1 MAEYKIRELEVL
13 SGIKAHTIRIWE
25 KRYGILKP
33 ERTETHIRTYSDNE
47 LTLLLNVAL
56 LNKSGVKISNI
67 AKMSEVEISQKVLDI
82 ESGPSSCMA
91 IDKLVLSLVEMD
103 ETLFHRTLNHLIK
116 DFGLEATFNDYLMP
130 FLQRIGVMW
139 RVGSINPAQE
149 HFMSVLIR
157 QKIISEI
164 DRIHIPKKKDIS
176 VLLFLPE
183 HEQHEISLL
192 FYQYF
197 LRSMGV
203 HTVYLGQGVPYDSL
217 LESIEKTKPTA
228 ILTSWLTSVDE
239 NFMVNY
245 FRNLQKDVNGVTVYG
260 GGSQIISHHDQL
272 KGLIEAVKDHQDLKK
287 RFTI

>member
-13 SGIKAHTIRIWE
+13 TGIKAHTIRIWE

-33 ERTETHIRTYSDNE
+33 ERTETQIRTYSDSE

-67 AKMSEVEISQKVLDI
+67 AKMSETEISQKVLDI

-91 IDKLVLSLVEMD
+91 IDKFVLSLVELD
-103 ETLFHRTLNHLIK
+103 EPLFHKTLNQLVK
-116 DFGLEATFNDYLMP
+116 DFGLEATFNEYLIP

-157 QKIISEI
+157 QKLISEI
-164 DRIHIPKKKDIS
+164 DRMNIPERRDRSI
-176 VLLFLPE
+176 LLFLPE

-197 LRSMGV
+197 LRSLGI

-217 LESIEKTKPTA
+217 LESIERTKPSA

-239 NFMVNY
+239 KFMINY
-245 FRNLQKDVNGVTVYG
+245 FKNLKKDLKEIKVYAG
-260 GGSQIISHHDQL
+260 GAQILTHYDELSGLVEAIKDHKDL
-272 KGLIEAVKDHQDLKK
+272 KGH
-287 RFTI
+287 FTI

>member
-13 SGIKAHTIRIWE
+13 TGIKAHTIRIWE

-33 ERTETHIRTYSDNE
+33 ERTETQIRTYSDSE

-67 AKMSEVEISQKVLDI
+67 AKMSELEITNRVMEI
-82 ESGPSSCMA
+82 ENAPTSCMS

-103 ETLFHRTLNHLIK
+103 EKLFHKTLNHLVK
-116 DFGLEATFNDYLMP
+116 DHGLESTFNDYLIP

-157 QKIISEI
+157 QKLISEI
-164 DRIHIPKKKDIS
+164 DRMDIPERTDRSI
-176 VLLFLPE
+176 LLFLPE

-203 HTVYLGQGVPYDSL
+203 HTIYLGQGVPYDSL
-217 LESIEKTKPTA
+217 LESVERTKPTA

-239 NFMVNY
+239 KFMINF
-245 FRNLQKDVNGVTVYG
+245 FKNLNKDLKGIKVYAG
-260 GGSQIISHHDQL
+260 GAQILTHYDELS
-272 KGLIEAVKDHQDLKK
+272 GLIEAIKDHKDLKEH
-287 RFTI
+287 FTI